1 MADLSIKTIIS
12 TLQELHPFS
21 EELSIGE
28 NLDEP
33 LTGQLFGLSKID
45 LVYLFFE
52 LEKKLGITFEEQML
66 DEYGFS
72 TINNISE
79 AIDYAIG
86 KKEPSVH

>member
-1 MADLSIKTIIS
+1 MSESSIETTVS
-12 TLQELHPFS
+12 TLQELCPFL
-21 EELSIGE
+21 EDLLIRE

-33 LTGQLFGLSKID
+33 LTGRLFGLSKID

-52 LEKKLGITFEEQML
+52 IEKKLGITFGEQML

-79 AIDYAIG
+79 AIDYEIG
-86 KKEPSVH
+86 KKELSVH